1 MDPLTHALAGAA
13 VAHATSGR
21 GLGRL
26 ALAIGAAAALLPDVD
41 VLIRS
46 PADPLLAIEY
56 HRHFTHSFVVSPLG
70 GALAALPWL
79 ASRWGR
85 EGWRWTLLAAWAA
98 YTSHGLLDAS
108 TSFGTLLLW
117 PSTQRVA
124 WHVVSII
131 EPPLTLLLA
140 AGVWLAARGRS
151 QLPSLAVLV
160 VVLVYLGVG
169 VVQRERAI
177 AAQQELA
184 RSRGHVVQRG
194 VALPTVGN
202 RLVWRSLYE
211 ADGRLHLDR
220 LRVPWRASPQFRPG
234 TSVPRLAD
242 EHLPPAAVADPRLRR
257 DVERSAWLA
266 DGWLAPVPGAP
277 DAIADAR
284 YSLRSD
290 AFEPVWAVRF
300 QPGAATPSEWVDRSR
315 ERELDLGALWREVRA
330 GEGYRALREGG
341 LD

>member
-13 VAHATSGR
+13 AAHATSGGR
-21 GLGRL
+21 LGRL

-46 PADPLLAIEY
+46 AADPLLAIEY
-56 HRHFTHSFVVSPLG
+56 HRHFTHSLVVAPLG
-70 GALAALPWL
+70 GVLAALPWL
-79 ASRWGR
+79 ASRRGR
-85 EGWRWTLLAAWAA
+85 ENWRWTLLAALVA

-124 WHVVSII
+124 WHAVSII

-140 AGVWLAARGRS
+140 GGVGLAAHRRS
-151 QLPSLAVLV
+151 RLASLGVLLF
-160 VVLVYLGVG
+160 VLGYLGVG
-169 VVQRERAI
+169 VVQRERAF
-177 AAQQELA
+177 AAQQELG
-184 RSRGHVVQRG
+184 RSRGHLVRRAAV
-194 VALPTVGN
+194 LPTVGN

-220 LRVPWRASPQFRPG
+220 LRVPWRGSSQFRPG
-234 TSVPRLAD
+234 TSVPRLAGV
-242 EHLPPAAVADPRLRR
+242 HLPPGAVADPRVRR
-257 DVERSAWLA
+257 DVERSEWIA

-277 DAIADAR
+277 GAIGDAR
-284 YSLRSD
+284 YSLRND

-300 QPGAATPSEWVDRSR
+300 QPGATVPTEWIDRSR
-315 ERELDLGALWREVRA
+315 ERELELGALWREVTGA
-330 GEGYRALREGG
+330 EGYRPLGEGG
-341 LD
+341 QD